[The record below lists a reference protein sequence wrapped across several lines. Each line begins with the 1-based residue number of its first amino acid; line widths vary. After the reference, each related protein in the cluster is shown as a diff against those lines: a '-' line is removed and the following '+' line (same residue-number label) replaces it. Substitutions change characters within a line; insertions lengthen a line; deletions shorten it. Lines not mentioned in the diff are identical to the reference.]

1 MVQQGERDMKQILVE
16 LEQSAPLVEQ
26 MSEVLEAWQSGRYMT
41 LLIHI
46 FSGVPDEERLVSIAK
61 ELEACCNTRLIAG
74 TISAGEIK
82 DGHVIEPGILVS
94 AMLFEKTCVD
104 VILIHDIKGHER
116 TVGAQV
122 RDILNGVR
130 DLKGAELLFP
140 GTETDTEQMFVEISD
155 CRKEIAIFGG
165 YPGGHQVNA
174 PEHFIFN
181 QSGAM
186 YNSMMVITYAG
197 KDLYI
202 DVDKSIGWQALGLPF
217 KVTKAQGK
225 HLIELEGKPSA
236 EIYEKFLQID
246 RRKHNNAEDALEF
259 PLLARD
265 DNEEE
270 YLRSVAHIEQDGSM
284 WLDGFVTEGMDIHLT
299 YGDPS
304 RIFETVNQRLA
315 TMQQFRPQ
323 AILLYTCVVRKTFW
337 KDLADLEMLP
347 FAQMCCTGGFHTWGE
362 IIRGEHTGK
371 LCEHNVTILSIGL
384 REGEPQGEPIEVRID
399 DTALQGQASLL
410 NRMTRM
416 VYAAMDELQ
425 NAYAK
430 LKIMGER
437 DALTGIYNR
446 GMTERLINDALDQ
459 GERPLSLIM
468 SDIDH
473 FKRVND
479 TYGHSVGDE
488 VLCDIAQLLKDS
500 INGYRGAVTGR
511 WGGEEFFVMLPGVDE
526 NGAMDYAE
534 RLRLS
539 VCDHCFPGAGHLT
552 ISQGVI
558 TVRGRDE
565 QKLVYKQV
573 DDALYRAK
581 ESGRNRVV
589 TA

>member
-1 MVQQGERDMKQILVE
+1 MKQILVE
-16 LEQSAPLVEQ
+16 LVQGAPLSEQ
-26 MSEVLEAWQSGRYMT
+26 MAEVLEARQDGVYRT

-46 FSGVPDEERLVSIAK
+46 FSGIPDEERLVKLAR
-61 ELEACCNTRLIAG
+61 ELESCCETNLIVG

-94 AMLFEKTCVD
+94 AMLFEETDVN
-104 VILIHDIKGHER
+104 VILIDDIKGHEAA
-116 TVGAQV
+116 VGRQV
-122 RDILNGVR
+122 REILNAVD

-140 GTETDTEQMFVEISD
+140 GTETDTQQMFVEISD
-155 CRKEIAIFGG
+155 CRKDIAIFGG

-197 KDLYI
+197 KNLHV

-217 KVTKAQGK
+217 RITKARGK
-225 HLIELEGKPSA
+225 HLIELEGKPAA

-246 RRKHNNAEDALEF
+246 RMKHNNAEDALEF

-265 DNEEE
+265 NNEEE

-284 WLDGFVTEGMDIHLT
+284 WLDGFVTEGMEIHLT

-304 RIFETVNQRLA
+304 RIFETVNQRLE
-315 TMQQFRPQ
+315 TMRQFKPQ

-337 KDLADLEMLP
+337 KELVDLEMLP
-347 FAQMCCTGGFHTWGE
+347 FARMCCTSGFHTWGE
-362 IIRGEHTGK
+362 IVRGEHSGK
-371 LCEHNVTILSIGL
+371 LCEHNVTILSIGM
-384 REGEPQGEPIEVRID
+384 REGDKPREDLAETRID
-399 DTALQGQASLL
+399 DTELQGQASLL

-425 NAYAK
+425 NAYAQ

-446 GMTERLINDALDQ
+446 GMTERLINEALNSA
-459 GERPLSLIM
+459 ERPVSLIM
-468 SDIDH
+468 SDLDY

-479 TYGHSVGDE
+479 TYGHDVGDE
-488 VLCDIAQLLKDS
+488 VLCDIARLLTESVED
-500 INGYRGAVTGR
+500 YEGAVVGR

-526 NGAMDYAE
+526 AGAMDYAE
-534 RLRLS
+534 RLRLTVS
-539 VCDHCFPGAGHLT
+539 NHRFSGPGHLT

-558 TVRGRDE
+558 TVRDRED

-573 DDALYRAK
+573 DDALYKAK
-581 ESGRNRVV
+581 DSGRNRVV
-589 TA
+589 QVTR

>member
-1 MVQQGERDMKQILVE
+1 MKQILVE
-16 LEQSAPLVEQ
+16 LVQGVLLSEQ
-26 MSEVLEAWQSGRYMT
+26 MAEVLEAYQSGIYRT
-41 LLIHI
+41 LLIHV
-46 FSGVPDEERLVSIAK
+46 FSGIPDEERLVKIAK
-61 ELEACCNTRLIAG
+61 ELEACCDTRLIVG

-94 AMLFEKTCVD
+94 AMLFEETD
-104 VILIHDIKGHER
+104 VKVTLIDGIKGREAA
-116 TVGAQV
+116 VGTQV
-122 RDILNGVR
+122 RDLLNAVP

-140 GTETDTEQMFVEISD
+140 GTETDTQQMFREISG
-155 CRKEIAIFGG
+155 CRKDIAIFGG

-181 QSGAM
+181 QSGVM
-186 YNSMMVITYAG
+186 YNSMMVVTYAG
-197 KDLYI
+197 QNLYI

-217 KVTKAQGK
+217 RVTKARGK
-225 HLIELEGKPSA
+225 HLIELEGKPAA

-246 RRKHNNAEDALEF
+246 RQKHNNAEDALEF

-265 DNEEE
+265 SNEEE

-304 RIFETVNQRLA
+304 RIFDTVNQRLE
-315 TMQQFRPQ
+315 TMRRFGPQ

-337 KDLADLEMLP
+337 KELVDLEMLP
-347 FAQMCCTGGFHTWGE
+347 FARMCCTSGFHTWGE
-362 IIRGEHTGK
+362 IVRGEHSGK

-384 REGEPQGEPIEVRID
+384 REGEKSAEEPETIRID
-399 DTALQGQASLL
+399 DTVLKGQASLL

-416 VYAAMDELQ
+416 VYATMDELQ
-425 NAYAK
+425 SAYAK

-446 GMTERLINDALDQ
+446 GMTERLINDALGS
-459 GERPLSLIM
+459 GERPLSLVM

-473 FKRVND
+473 FKLVND

-488 VLCDIAQLLKDS
+488 VLCDIVRLLTES
-500 INGYRGAVTGR
+500 IEGYEGAAAGR

-526 NGAMDYAE
+526 ARAMDYAE
-534 RLRLS
+534 RLRRTVDNHHFS
-539 VCDHCFPGAGHLT
+539 GAGHMT

-558 TVRGRDE
+558 TVRDSGD
-565 QKLVYKQV
+565 QKEIYKQV
-573 DDALYRAK
+573 DDALYQAK
-581 ESGRNRVV
+581 ETGRNRVV
-589 TA
+589 QAKQ